1 MLDILKGKG
10 ISPFSPMFL
19 GIKVENSTPAYRR
32 PMTADTLL
40 GLKKKRSRFKKKKSK
55 NNKRTLIHRRQQIK
69 SSPHQK
75 KKKSKYQNIVDPAA
89 Q

>member
-40 GLKKKRSRFKKKKSK
+40 GLKKKIKIQEKKKSK
-55 NNKRTLIHRRQQIK
+55 NNKRTLIHIRQQSK
-69 SSPHQK
+69 FSPHQK
-75 KKKSKYQNIVDPAA
+75 KVNTRIL
-89 Q
+89 